1 MRSLLVSP
9 KNQKELQ
16 LIQELLN
23 KMNINNKILSTEDK
37 EDLGMGVLMKDV
49 NKNKRVSRS
58 AIMKKLS

>member
-23 KMNINNKILSTEDK
+23 KMNINNKVLSIEDK
-37 EDLGMGVLMKDV
+37 EDIGMGILMKDV
-49 NKNKRVSRS
+49 DRTKKVSRNS
-58 AIMKKLS
+58 IMKKLS